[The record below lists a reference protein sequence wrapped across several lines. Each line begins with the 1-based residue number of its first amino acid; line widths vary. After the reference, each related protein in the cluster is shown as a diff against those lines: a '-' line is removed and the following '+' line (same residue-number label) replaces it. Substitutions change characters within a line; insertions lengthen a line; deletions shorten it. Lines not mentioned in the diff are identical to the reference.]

1 MNRLKEYRQ
10 QAKLSQQ
17 ALADKANCSRSYIS
31 AVELGN
37 QKLTLKMARIF
48 GKILHV
54 DPYELLGADAI
65 RYKGDFYTTLRSLL
79 DLYLDMKLD
88 KDTYVRR
95 AAELNDKLNKIE
107 AQIKAITTSTTAI
120 SEASFR
126 AAIKYYFESLKI
138 KSPDNLSILVN
149 TFIERVILY
158 PDRVVIIYKFKDAKG
173 NYVKS
178 NKGAVLNINSGGV
191 YSRLSAEYSVS
202 SYRDLLF
209 NAGDLIKYTILV

>member
-79 DLYLDMKLD
+79 DSYFDDVIEDSQSDDPLFKDEEWVLYWLLYNLANR
-88 KDTYVRR
+88 TYS
-95 AAELNDKLNKIE
+95 LNSL
-107 AQIKAITTSTTAI
+107 KAITKFVDVLLINTIKKATA
-120 SEASFR
+120 FT
-126 AAIKYYFESLKI
+126 L
-138 KSPDNLSILVN
+138 
-149 TFIERVILY
+149 
-158 PDRVVIIYKFKDAKG
+158 
-173 NYVKS
+173 
-178 NKGAVLNINSGGV
+178 
-191 YSRLSAEYSVS
+191 
-202 SYRDLLF
+202 
-209 NAGDLIKYTILV
+209 